1 MSRNRQQSTS
11 IDTNGVLRCL
21 EVVTV
26 AGRRGSDR
34 PTVSTRSTRFA
45 ARGQALVEYVLL
57 LGLLTAVAVVVRP
70 LLTGAVTAAGI
81 RFLLGLVG
89 LD

>member
-1 MSRNRQQSTS
+1 M
-11 IDTNGVLRCL
+11 
-21 EVVTV
+21 
-26 AGRRGSDR
+26 
-34 PTVSTRSTRFA
+34 STRSTRFA